1 MFVLNKFCNI
11 LHYKKIVP
19 VVLLSCVSLIGCSNS
34 NAQSEPPKQTN
45 QANQI
50 KQENTGNQSFAK
62 LEKEYDAKL
71 GIYALDTGTNQ
82 TIAYHSDDRFA
93 FASTSKSLAVGAL
106 LRKNSLEALDQRIT
120 YTHEDLSNYNPIT
133 EKHVDTGMTLKELAD
148 ASVRYSDS
156 TAHNLILKQLGGPS
170 EFEKILREMGDTVT
184 TSERF
189 EPELNEVHPGET
201 HDTSTPEAIAKT
213 LQSFTLGTALPIEKR
228 ELLVDW
234 MKRNTTGDKLI
245 RAGVPKG
252 WEVAD
257 KTGAGSYGT
266 RNDIAII
273 WPPNKNPI
281 VLAILSNHDKE
292 DAEYDDKLIADAT
305 KVVLNTLKATE

>member
-1 MFVLNKFCNI
+1 MFVLNKFFNI

-34 NAQSEPPKQTN
+34 NTQSEPPKQTN

-82 TIAYHSDDRFA
+82 TVAYHSDDRFA

-201 HDTSTPEAIAKT
+201 HDTSTPDAIAKT

-273 WPPNKNPI
+273 WPPNKKPI

-292 DAEYDDKLIADAT
+292 DAKYDDKLIADAT

>member
-1 MFVLNKFCNI
+1 MFVLNKFFNI
-11 LHYKKIVP
+11 SHYKKIVP

-34 NAQSEPPKQTN
+34 NTQSEPPKQTN

-82 TIAYHSDDRFA
+82 TVAYHSDDRFA

-273 WPPNKNPI
+273 WPPTKKPI

-292 DAEYDDKLIADAT
+292 DAKYDDKLIADAT